1 MQNNIR
7 SCKEVKSLT
16 VWMTDKNKHASR
28 IRSPRLESQPLL
40 LWEQTCCRIPNAI
53 QCLWLQI
60 PQQHAT
66 DVRISA
72 QENRCATTSWW
83 VYWSLWQDIAA
94 MSKHLSYMSY
104 YSQESST
111 CYPADPVYI
120 LICCNSQIN
129 WQNISPK
136 RHFNRVYILHCNCI
150 KYLYTSEDWR
160 HKWKQQ

>member
-66 DVRISA
+66 DVRIPA

-104 YSQESST
+104 YSQDHL
-111 CYPADPVYI
+111 PAIQLTQFTYWSVAI
-120 LICCNSQIN
+120 HKSAGRI
-129 WQNISPK
+129 
-136 RHFNRVYILHCNCI
+136 
-150 KYLYTSEDWR
+150 YLQKDTLTECTFYTVIA
-160 HKWKQQ
+160 